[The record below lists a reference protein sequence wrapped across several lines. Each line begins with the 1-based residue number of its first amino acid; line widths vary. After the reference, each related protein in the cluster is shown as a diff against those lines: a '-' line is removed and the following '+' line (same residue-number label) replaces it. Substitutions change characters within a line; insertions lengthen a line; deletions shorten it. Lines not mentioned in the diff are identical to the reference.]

1 MHADN
6 NELLLKVFSSVFE
19 GFAFMF
25 VEDEPDGVPREPGD
39 CVQAEI
45 AFESASDRGT
55 MEVVAPLD
63 FCSELAENILGAE
76 EGELPEQAGENA
88 LKEVLNVSC
97 GYFLAE
103 KFGTQA
109 VFDLSIPETSGVSE
123 TKWQQLLEQ
132 DQHTAFLVDES
143 PLLARLVME

>member
-1 MHADN
+1 MNSEDS
-6 NELLLKVFSSVFE
+6 ELLIKVFSSVFE

-25 VEDEPDGVPREPGD
+25 VEDEPDAVPRQPGD
-39 CVQAEI
+39 CVRAEI
-45 AFESASDRGT
+45 AFSSGSGGGS
-55 MEVVAPLD
+55 MEVVASQD

-76 EGELPEQAGENA
+76 EEELPEKAGENA

-97 GYFLAE
+97 GYLLAE

-123 TKWQQLLEQ
+123 ENWQQILENNL
-132 DQHTAFLVDES
+132 HTAFLVDES
-143 PLLARLVME
+143 PLLARLVIQ